1 MAKDPNTSTTAAE
14 FLKKLKDAECNED
27 KTITLEC
34 EIIGTSKPNVEWF
47 VSFFSRTKEIAQDAK
62 YTITRDGDKCILVID
77 KATPDDLDEYSIK
90 VRNKGGSRM
99 CRCNLNVRSPPRF
112 RLPPKYEDVLNY
124 DKGEAIIIKVPY
136 IDKNTTGRQPER
148 VTLKRGNIYDY
159 YDIVEEIGK

>member
-1 MAKDPNTSTTAAE
+1 VKDPNTSTTAAE
-14 FLKKLKDAECNED
+14 FLKKLKDAECNEG

-34 EIIGTSKPNVEWF
+34 KVIGTHKPDFEWLTG
-47 VSFFSRTKEIAQDAK
+47 TKEIAQDAK

-124 DKGEAIIIKVPY
+124 DKGEAIVIKTPY
-136 IDKNTTGRQPER
+136 IGI
-148 VTLKRGNIYDY
+148 VY
-159 YDIVEEIGK
+159 YLM